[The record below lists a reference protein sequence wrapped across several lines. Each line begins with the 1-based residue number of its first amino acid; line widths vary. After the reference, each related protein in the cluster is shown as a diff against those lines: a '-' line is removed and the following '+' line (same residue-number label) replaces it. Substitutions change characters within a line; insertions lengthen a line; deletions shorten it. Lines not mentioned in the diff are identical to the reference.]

1 MSDNRHR
8 VLIVEDDLQVA
19 KTYEHWLSADYR
31 VELAMGGREALDAVH
46 DAIDVILLD
55 RRMPGVSG
63 DEVLER
69 IHERDID
76 CYVAIVSAVD
86 PGWEIL
92 KMGFDAYLTKPIKR
106 QELRDLVQQL
116 LSRSEFAAEIRSL
129 YALQNK
135 AAVLRES
142 KSETELKQSLAYS
155 QLQAAIEER
164 KSSLDAERERLADDH
179 EFISQIRDIEESISE
194 TEQ

>member
-1 MSDNRHR
+1 
-8 VLIVEDDLQVA
+8 
-19 KTYEHWLSADYR
+19 
-31 VELAMGGREALDAVH
+31 
-46 DAIDVILLD
+46 
-55 RRMPGVSG
+55 
-63 DEVLER
+63 
-69 IHERDID
+69 
-76 CYVAIVSAVD
+76 
-86 PGWEIL
+86 
-92 KMGFDAYLTKPIKR
+92 MGFDAYLTKPIKR

-142 KSETELKQSLAYS
+142 KSEAELKQSLAYS